1 MTAIRVV
8 CRSCGAEVDS
18 AEVDRDMRCA
28 RCVALALIEVDLR
41 EYGRLWAKRAR
52 YGRCRAPIAGP
63 EKQLARL
70 AKRMS
75 KRLHERITNTELA
88 TETLNAALEQA
99 RQRADSADGRILVPR
114 VGQEIVGAGAR
125 A

>member
-8 CRSCGAEVDS
+8 CRACGAEVDS
-18 AEVDRDMRCA
+18 AEVDREVRCV
-28 RCVALALIEVDLR
+28 RCVALALIEVDLQ

-63 EKQLARL
+63 ETQLGRL

-75 KRLHERITNTELA
+75 KRLHERIANVELA
-88 TETLNAALEQA
+88 TEMLNAALERA
-99 RQRADSADGRILVPR
+99 RQRADSVDGRILVPR
-114 VGQEIVGAGAR
+114 VGQEIVGTGAR